1 MKKIKKIKIKWHPN
15 SDVVLKEMVK
25 AEDYAATH
33 PRNIPAR
40 RPMGW
45 YPKALKEIPQAKT
58 TVKMPTKKGI
68 DKALRKGAD
77 QTLKLMKKA
86 GIKVDKNGIREKGW
100 SYNPYRATL
109 YLDGKFFALV
119 SPDGRNALSTKDA
132 EFLVDLLNLNDNIMD
147 KFLSAVNMLEH
158 CFIEAEEDIGTT
170 PVKAAKLAQNGVKC
184 YRDLL
189 EKYVQR
195 KYAYPFKGV

>member
-1 MKKIKKIKIKWHPN
+1 MKKIKWHSN
-15 SDVVLKEMVK
+15 SDKVAKDMLK
-25 AEDYAATH
+25 AEKYAETH
-33 PRNIPAR
+33 PMTIPAK

-45 YPKALKEIPQAKT
+45 SPKGLKEIPQAKT
-58 TVKMPTKKGI
+58 TVKIPTTAEI
-68 DKALRKGAD
+68 DIAIRRSGK

-86 GIKVDKNGIREKGW
+86 GVKVDKNGIREKGW

-119 SPDGRNALSTKDA
+119 SPDGRNALSKKDA

-147 KFLSAVNMLEH
+147 KFLSAVNLLEH
-158 CFIEAEEDIGTT
+158 CFNSAEQNIGTT
-170 PVKAAKLAQNGVKC
+170 PVKAHELAQNGVKC

-195 KYAYPFKGV
+195 KYAYLFEGV